1 MPHVHIGDAIM
12 AIFGGA
18 RNIRIGI
25 EAWVLSTPPA
35 MAAKS
40 SSPCPRSN

>member
-25 EAWVLSTPPA
+25 EA
-35 MAAKS
+35 
-40 SSPCPRSN
+40 